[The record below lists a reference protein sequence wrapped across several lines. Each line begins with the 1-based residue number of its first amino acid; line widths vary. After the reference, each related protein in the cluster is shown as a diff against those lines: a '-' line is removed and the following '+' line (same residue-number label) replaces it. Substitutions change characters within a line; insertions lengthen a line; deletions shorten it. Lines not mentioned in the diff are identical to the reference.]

1 MTSIL
6 ILPRELV
13 LRILSLLPTSDLVS
27 AGETCS
33 QWRHL
38 SRTVLATRLQA
49 RIITRTS
56 WAALADNSHKL
67 SDEELDLAADLVT
80 TGLEL
85 QMNIRK
91 DFTEKAPTRH

>member
-13 LRILSLLPTSDLVS
+13 LRILSVLPTSDLVS

-38 SRTVLATRLQA
+38 SRTELASRLQA
-49 RIITRTS
+49 RLTTRTS

-85 QMNIRK
+85 QMKIRK
-91 DFTEKAPTRH
+91 DFIEKAPTRH

>member
-6 ILPRELV
+6 PPELV

-38 SRTVLATRLQA
+38 SRTALAARLQA
-49 RIITRTS
+49 RVTTKTS
-56 WAALADNSHKL
+56 WAALADNSYKL

-80 TGLEL
+80 TGLEPQTNL
-85 QMNIRK
+85 CENI
-91 DFTEKAPTRH
+91 F

>member
-6 ILPRELV
+6 PPEIM

-38 SRTVLATRLQA
+38 SRAALAARLLA
-49 RIITRTS
+49 RVTTKTS

-85 QMNIRK
+85 Q
-91 DFTEKAPTRH
+91 